1 LQHLVTA
8 CPKPGRPFGYN
19 ATLVAGKQNLNTNN
33 ENLFEIFFSHF
44 PEDLGKTLLVT
55 PEGHEHSY
63 ADAID
68 DSGRMARC
76 LSDLGLKAGDRVTVQ
91 VKKSPEAVWLY
102 LACLRGG
109 FVYHPLNM
117 DYQLDE
123 LVFFVNNAKPSVVV
137 CDPCKKP
144 LFDEL
149 LRDSECQVM
158 TLDAE
163 GDGTLAQAIT
173 EMPSAFRTRDREA
186 GDTAV
191 LLYSSGT
198 TGVPKGAK
206 LTHGNLTA
214 NTLTL
219 VESWGF
225 SNSDVLLH
233 ALPVYHAHGLFVAIG
248 CVLMSGSTMHY
259 LPKFNTDQVIRTLP
273 DCTVMMGVPT
283 FYTRLLAD
291 ERFTADLCN
300 NMRLFI
306 SGSAPLLAETF
317 NSFEQR
323 TGQRIL
329 ERYGMTETS
338 MNASNPLDGER
349 RAGSVGR
356 ALPGIAL
363 RVVDDHDA
371 ELEHGQIGHLQVKG
385 PNVFSGY
392 WRMGRE
398 SQQEF
403 TKDGY
408 FRTGDLALIEP
419 DDYVTIVGRDKDMI
433 ITGGLNVYPREV
445 ETLLDSLPEIKESAV
460 IGVPHPDFGE
470 GIVAAVVAAP
480 GCKID
485 APALIEGLRSHM
497 AAYKL
502 PKLLLDMDALP
513 RNSMGKVQKN
523 RLRDHLANSFTS
535 IKATPDTQSG

>member
-1 LQHLVTA
+1 
-8 CPKPGRPFGYN
+8 
-19 ATLVAGKQNLNTNN
+19 LNTNN
-33 ENLFEIFFSHF
+33 ENLFETFFSRF
-44 PEDLGKTLLVT
+44 PDDLGKSLLIT
-55 PEGHEHSY
+55 PDGEEYSY

-76 LSDLGLKAGDRVTVQ
+76 LSDLGLQAGDRVTVQ
-91 VKKSPEAVWLY
+91 VEKSPEAVWLY

-123 LVFFVNNAKPSVVV
+123 LVFFVDNAKPSVVI
-137 CDPCKKP
+137 CDPCKTQ
-144 LFDEL
+144 LFKEL
-149 LRDSECQVM
+149 LKGSDCPTM
-158 TLDAE
+158 TLDAT
-163 GDGTLAQAIT
+163 GGGTLIEAT
-173 EMPSAFRTRDREA
+173 SEMPSAFRTRDRKA
-186 GDTAV
+186 SDTAV

-206 LTHGNLTA
+206 LSHGNLAA

-219 VESWGF
+219 VDSWGF
-225 SNSDVLLH
+225 SANDVLLH

-248 CVLMSGSTMHY
+248 CVLMSGSSMHC
-259 LPKFNTDQVIRTLP
+259 LPKFNVDEVISTLP

-291 ERFTADLCN
+291 ERFNAALCD

-306 SGSAPLLAETF
+306 SGSAPLREETF
-317 NSFEQR
+317 DNFERR

-349 RAGSVGR
+349 RPGSVGP
-356 ALPGIAL
+356 ALTGIEL
-363 RVVDDHDA
+363 RVVDANDA
-371 ELEHGQIGHLQVKG
+371 ELRRGKIGHLQVKG

-408 FRTGDLALIEP
+408 FRTGDLALIEA
-419 DDYVTIVGRDKDMI
+419 DDYVTIVGRDQDMI
-433 ITGGLNVYPREV
+433 ISGGLNVYPREV
-445 ETLLDSLPEIKESAV
+445 ETLLDSLPDITESAV

-470 GIVAAVVAAP
+470 GVIAVVVPTP
-480 GCKID
+480 GRTVD
-485 APALIEGLRSHM
+485 SEALLAHLRTRM

-502 PKLLLDMDALP
+502 PKKLLPLEALP
-513 RNSMGKVQKN
+513 RNSMGKVQKTA
-523 RLRDHLANSFTS
+523 LREQFAATFT
-535 IKATPDTQSG
+535 DTFKNYG